1 MEWRPVGDVL
11 VVQCQGKIVAGKEVL
26 SLHHFVGDSLAKYG
40 DIVLELDHV
49 DFVDSSGLGA
59 LVRLVQAARAKGKDV
74 KLSGVQPYIH
84 KTLKMTH
91 LISQFEI
98 HESVEEAIVAAYLGS
113 KYTRGQDGD
122 NRPRLLCVYDSF
134 DMCTFLREILCSAGY
149 NALTAANVS
158 DARVLLKATKAKLVV
173 LSSHLQSCHGQP
185 TKRLL
190 EEVNPAV
197 SIYLLDENFANQDP
211 GEAAEGLLNAIEAR
225 WPKQAGAAEAWEA
238 GG

>member
-1 MEWRPVGDVL
+1 MPLNMEWRPVGDVL

-113 KYTRGQDGD
+113 KYTRGRDGD
-122 NRPRLLCVYDSF
+122 NRPLLLCVYDSF

-158 DARVLLKATKAKLVV
+158 DARVLLKATKAKMVV
-173 LSSHLQSCHGQP
+173 LSSHLQLCHGQP
-185 TKRLL
+185 TKKLL

-197 SIYLLDENFANQDP
+197 SIFVLDEHFANQDP

-225 WPKQAGAAEAWEA
+225 WPKQAGAAEA
-238 GG
+238 